1 MDRSKSLIY
10 VFLAAFAACTAS
22 AGALAQPGGG
32 AEAKAMEGQAG
43 PGRHGMGHRGEGMHR
58 YGESWKS
65 TLTDEQRAEVAK
77 LHAAYKKRKLP
88 LKAKA
93 RALKVELAVLAT
105 ADDPDSGA
113 IDKKID
119 EVLKLKR
126 EMMREKARH
135 IGAVR
140 KVLTEEQRAH
150 FDVHVLKK
158 AMHGKRKRHG
168 GGHHGGH
175 GH

>member
-1 MDRSKSLIY
+1 MDRNKSITY
-10 VFLAAFAACTAS
+10 MFLAVFAACAAS
-22 AGALAQPGGG
+22 TGALAQPGGG
-32 AEAKAMEGQAG
+32 KEAAAMGAQAG
-43 PGRHGMGHRGEGMHR
+43 QGRHGMGRGGKHR
-58 YGESWKS
+58 YGAYWKS

-77 LHAAYKKRKLP
+77 LRAAHKKRKMP
-88 LKAKA
+88 LKARA

-105 ADDPDSGA
+105 TDDPDSGA

-119 EVLKLKR
+119 EVLRLKR

-135 IGAVR
+135 IAAVR
-140 KVLTEEQRAH
+140 KVLTDEQRAY
-150 FDVHVLKK
+150 FDVRVLKK
-158 AMHGKRKRHG
+158 ATHGKRMRHG